1 MPDPTRG
8 RPSEPAL
15 SARRDDDAQHR
26 PAAPAPAAPAD
37 PAHAD
42 AARADAAA
50 ARGLSLPG
58 LVRIEDMA
66 GDRQFAIALAR
77 GLEILRAFT
86 PGEPMLG
93 NRDLCQRT
101 GLPKATVS
109 RLSYTLMMLGY
120 LDYNAAHRKYQLGPG
135 VLTLGHPLLAS
146 LTVRQ
151 RARPLMERL
160 ATATRCTVNLAMRDR
175 LSMVYVESCR
185 VDASNPIY
193 PDIGSTLPL
202 LRTAAGRALILASA
216 RKQQAA
222 ILNRLRLDDGDEYAR
237 MAAMLEADRTRLK
250 RFGWCLS
257 EGEWRRGIHA
267 LAVPLNLPGHAEPL
281 ALNCTTADHRRGEPG
296 FASSVGP
303 MLVETVRLIE
313 QACTQP

>member
-1 MPDPTRG
+1 MTPQLPGRTTDTDTRG
-8 RPSEPAL
+8 A
-15 SARRDDDAQHR
+15 
-26 PAAPAPAAPAD
+26 
-37 PAHAD
+37 
-42 AARADAAA
+42 
-50 ARGLSLPG
+50 SLPG
-58 LVRIEDMA
+58 LVRIDDMA

-77 GLEILRAFT
+77 DLEILRAFT

-120 LDYNAAHRKYQLGPG
+120 LDYNTTHRKYQLGPG

-160 ATATRCTVNLAMRDR
+160 ATTTRCTVNLAMRDR

-185 VDASNPIY
+185 IDTSNPTY
-193 PDIGSTLPL
+193 PDIGSALPL

-216 RKQQAA
+216 HKQQAA
-222 ILNRLRLDDGDEYAR
+222 ILNRLRLDDGDGYERMQAR
-237 MAAMLEADRTRLK
+237 LESDRSRL
-250 RFGWCLS
+250 RREGWCMS
-257 EGEWRRGIHA
+257 EGEWRQGIHA
-267 LAVPLNLPGHAEPL
+267 LAVPLNVPGHAEPF
-281 ALNCTTADHRRGEPG
+281 ALNCTTASHRRGENG

-303 MLVETVRLIE
+303 LLIETVRLIE
-313 QACTQP
+313 QACAQP